1 MKLKPNSEDQ
11 EQAMFFEWLSWQKEP
26 EYRMAFAIPNGGK
39 RHITT
44 GMRLKAT
51 GVRKGV
57 PDIFLPV
64 ARGKYHGL
72 FIEMKSEKGTVRKN
86 QKEWHDA
93 LRTQGY
99 KVEVCRG
106 CDQAIK
112 EIQEYLKLWNMK

>member
-11 EQAMFFEWLSWQKEP
+11 EQALFFEWLSWQKEP
-26 EYRMAFAIPNGGK
+26 EYQMAFAIPNGGK
-39 RHITT
+39 RHISTAL
-44 GMRLKAT
+44 RLKAT
-51 GVRKGV
+51 GVKPGV

-64 ARGKYHGL
+64 PRHPNTGM
-72 FIEMKSEKGTVRKN
+72 FVEMKSEKGTVRKN

-106 CDQAIK
+106 CDPAVKVIN
-112 EIQEYLKLWNMK
+112 EYLTL